1 MYDLAIIGAGA
12 AGIAAAKSALKAN
25 LKTLII
31 DQTQESFGGTCLNS
45 GCIPTKFFIN
55 ASKQNKSWENSYFKN
70 KEIVKKIKEP
80 LLNFLKGQGVD
91 FIWQKAYFLDK
102 DTLAVGDK
110 SIKAKNIIIATG
122 SGPKEIIKHPKVIF
136 AEELFNKKEL
146 GNKVLIIG
154 AGYIGIECASLL
166 QNFAKKVTLIEKAKT
181 ILPGFD
187 SQLANRLKIILEKKG
202 IAINTGQD
210 LSNYNLD
217 DYDLVI
223 QAAGRIP
230 HLESLKITNI
240 GLKLNQD
247 GWIQADSQLR
257 TSLKHIYACG
267 DICGRNLLAY
277 TAEYQAQ
284 ICIKNI
290 TGIKTEEDY
299 NCLLKAVF
307 SLPQIASCGIKEEEV
322 KETNIK
328 YRVIKSN
335 FLKLSS
341 SYVYDDKDGFIK
353 IIIDQ
358 NEKIIGVGI
367 ISQKASELI
376 NLFVVCLKNNLS
388 VSDLKKC
395 LFVHPT
401 ISEIVP
407 LILD

>member
-299 NCLLKAVF
+299 NCLPKAVF